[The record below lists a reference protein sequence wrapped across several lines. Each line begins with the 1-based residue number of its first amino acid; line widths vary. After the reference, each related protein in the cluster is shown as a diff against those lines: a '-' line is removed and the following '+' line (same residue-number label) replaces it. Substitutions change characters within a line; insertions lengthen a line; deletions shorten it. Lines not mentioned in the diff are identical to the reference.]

1 MLNEITS
8 SKTLIKF
15 LFFKL
20 PQLIIKRLSDAIN
33 TILLSYKT
41 VLVLLITDL
50 LIRFFGYKCRTRVHS
65 LITIL
70 IFSWWIN
77 P

>member
-50 LIRFFGYKCRTRVHS
+50 LITFFAYKCRTRVHS